1 MVWKAQPHWLIDD
14 WLGLM
19 EPARGESFPS
29 GQRLGPAAS
38 GEDSVLSPDQKSFYI
53 STTNTNNLG
62 TKTEIARFDTAPR
75 GVETPPQ
82 WLVADWLGLMEPA
95 RGESCSSGQR

>member
-1 MVWKAQPHWLIDD
+1 MQIPRVDPAPHGVETPSPRVIAD

-38 GEDSVLSPDQKSFYI
+38 GQDSVLSPDQKSFYI

-82 WLVADWLGLMEPA
+82 
-95 RGESCSSGQR
+95 